1 MIRYDNWFF
10 PTTQD
15 LRFEHETEWDKM
27 RMFLGTSFFDDEQ
40 RMVDLIEKYGKAKRL
55 NKAADQKLSR
65 RTYADSIEEVE
76 DMVSSYRSA
85 ARRKGV
91 PTKLAEMFQ
100 NGDPLPMPLVMQRRA
115 RGFIVG
121 GNTRLNIAEI
131 VGVTPD
137 PKVVYVNLDLPE
149 VAEMLDNYP
158 LTRLRGM

>member
-1 MIRYDNWFF
+1 MVRYNNWFF

-27 RMFLGTSFFDDEQ
+27 RFFLNTSFFDDEQ
-40 RMVDLIEKYGKAKRL
+40 RMVDLIEKYGKAKVL
-55 NKAADQKLSR
+55 NKAADRKLSR
-65 RTYADSIEEVE
+65 RTHADTVDQVE
-76 DMVSSYRSA
+76 DMVASYRSA

-91 PTKLAEMFQ
+91 PTALAAAFQ
-100 NGDPLPMPLVMQRRA
+100 NGDPLPMPIVMQRYRT
-115 RGFIVG
+115 GYIVG

-131 VGVTPD
+131 LGVTPD

-158 LTRLRGM
+158 LNRLRGM